1 MDIARPELKR
11 KRRRRRI
18 IYGVSGLIALALI
31 TMGLQRLQPAAPTVE
46 NAYLGTV
53 ERGPMLRQV
62 RGNGILVP
70 EEIRSVTAYH
80 PGRVEEMPVK
90 VGAVVQADTIL
101 IKLSNPEL
109 EQAAFDA
116 EWTVKGA
123 EAQFTNL
130 LVTLENQK
138 LSQQSAAATALANY
152 NRAKLDAEVNEV
164 LAKDG
169 LIPVL
174 TLRQSKSNAMEL
186 KRLCEI
192 ENERLKIVADSA
204 TAQLSVQEAQI
215 RQVRAQLELKRRQ
228 VDSLRVRAGI
238 DGVLQKLGEQAQ
250 LQIGQQVG
258 AGAFLARVA
267 NQKKLMAEIK
277 IPETQARDVELDQFV
292 EIDTRNGI
300 IPGHIVRI
308 DPAAQS
314 GTRTVDV
321 KLDGPL
327 PRGAVPELSVDA
339 NVLLEKLND
348 VVFVGRP
355 VHGQTDSTV
364 GLFKV
369 VEGGKAA
376 IRVPVKL
383 GRNSVSVIE
392 VVEGLQPGD
401 QVILSDMSAWD
412 AFQRVRLN

>member
-1 MDIARPELKR
+1 
-11 KRRRRRI
+11 
-18 IYGVSGLIALALI
+18 
-31 TMGLQRLQPAAPTVE
+31 
-46 NAYLGTV
+46 
-53 ERGPMLRQV
+53 
-62 RGNGILVP
+62 
-70 EEIRSVTAYH
+70 
-80 PGRVEEMPVK
+80 
-90 VGAVVQADTIL
+90 
-101 IKLSNPEL
+101 
-109 EQAAFDA
+109 
-116 EWTVKGA
+116 
-123 EAQFTNL
+123 
-130 LVTLENQK
+130 
-138 LSQQSAAATALANY
+138 
-152 NRAKLDAEVNEV
+152 
-164 LAKDG
+164 
-169 LIPVL
+169 
-174 TLRQSKSNAMEL
+174 MEL

-228 VDSLRVRAGI
+228 VESLRVRAGI

-292 EIDTRNGI
+292 EIDTRNGV